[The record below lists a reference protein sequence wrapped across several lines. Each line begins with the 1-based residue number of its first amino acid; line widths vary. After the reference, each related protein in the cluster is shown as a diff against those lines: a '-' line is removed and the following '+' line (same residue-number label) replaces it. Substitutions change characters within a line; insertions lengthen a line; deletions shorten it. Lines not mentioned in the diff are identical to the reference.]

1 MKVLLAS
8 SEVVPFAKT
17 GGLADVCGALPV
29 ELAKREVE
37 VAVFLP
43 AYRSTRDVGLEFQD
57 TGIEFQIP
65 IGSKMVGGKLL
76 KSQLPNSEVTVY
88 LVQQDDYFDRDG
100 LYQDGD
106 EEFKDN
112 CERFAFFCRFII
124 DSLGQLDWIPDLV
137 HCNDWQT
144 GLIPAYLK
152 TIYADDPRLNQIASL
167 MTIHNLAY
175 QGNFW
180 HWDMLLTG
188 IDWQYFNWRQ
198 MEFYGRL
205 NLLKTGII
213 FSDAVNT
220 VSPTYAR
227 EIQTAA
233 QGCGL
238 ENVLQERAA
247 DLSGVLNG
255 IDTNEWNPKTDP
267 HIAANYDVE
276 NWKTEKPKCKAALQ
290 SLFGLDVDP
299 VVPSIGIVGRMASQK
314 GWSLIIEV
322 MERWLESDIK
332 VQWAILGTGD
342 AAYQTALSQINE
354 RAPSTVGVR
363 LEFSNE
369 LAHKIEAGA
378 DIFLMPSQ
386 YEPCGLNQ
394 QYSMQYGT
402 VPVVHETGGLA
413 DTVVNLDQ
421 ASLAD
426 QTANGFSFDQYHSRA
441 LEEALT
447 RAIQMYTLPNTWSQL
462 VENGMNHNWSWS
474 VSAAE
479 YIKLYQSTIKSGQV
493 QRSDPSPSV
502 G

>member
-17 GGLADVCGALPV
+17 GGLADVSGALPV
-29 ELAKREVE
+29 ELQKQGAE
-37 VAVFLP
+37 VAVFMP
-43 AYRSTRDVGLEFQD
+43 AYRAIYGCGQPVEE
-57 TGIEFQIP
+57 TGIHFQIP
-65 IGSKMVGGKLL
+65 IGSKMVAGSLL
-76 KSQLPNSEVTVY
+76 KSRLPDSNVTVY
-88 LVQQDDYFDRDG
+88 LARQDEYFDRDS
-100 LYQDGD
+100 LYQINGEDY
-106 EEFKDN
+106 KDN
-112 CERFAFFCRFII
+112 CERFAFFCRFLV
-124 DSLGQLDWIPDLV
+124 DALGQLDWYPDLI

-152 TIYADDPRLNQIASL
+152 TLYAGDPKLEHIATL

-205 NLLKTGII
+205 NLLKTGLV
-213 FSDAVNT
+213 FADALST
-220 VSPTYAR
+220 VSPTYAL
-227 EIQTAA
+227 EIQTPA

-238 ENVLQERAA
+238 ENVLQERAE
-247 DLSGVLNG
+247 DLTGVLNG
-255 IDTNEWNPKTDP
+255 IDTSVWNPQTDP
-267 HIAANYDVE
+267 CLAANYNVE
-276 NWKTEKPKCKAALQ
+276 NWRTEKPECKTDLQ
-290 SLFGLDVDP
+290 QIMGLKVDP
-299 VVPSIGIVGRMASQK
+299 DVPLIGIVGRIASQK

-322 MERWLESDIK
+322 MEKWLTGGIN

-342 AAYQTALSQINE
+342 ATYQRSLSHLSH
-354 RAPSTVGVR
+354 RAPDSIGVR
-363 LEFSNE
+363 LEFSDK

-402 VPVVHETGGLA
+402 VPVIHETGGLA
-413 DTVVNLDQ
+413 DTVINLDESTLSNQ
-421 ASLAD
+421 S
-426 QTANGFSFDQYHSRA
+426 ANGFSFSGYHTRA
-441 LEEALT
+441 MEEALT
-447 RAIQMYTLPNTWSQL
+447 RAIQMYTLPNTWGQL
-462 VENGMNHNWSWS
+462 VENGMNHNWSWA

-479 YIKLYQSTIKSGQV
+479 YMKLYQATISNRKPRHQ
-493 QRSDPSPSV
+493 PA
-502 G
+502 